1 MNGYQYGEAGYDGN
15 GMTQDGQQ
23 DMLNQQNMM
32 MMGQGNMNGAGDGGA
47 AGGQSLDEIVNMNS
61 MNANLNPKLIR
72 RQSMPQGYQ
81 TATPNQSSNFNASLR
96 RMNSMMEFNGSRS
109 PAEAMGSYAF
119 NPGMNTNQNGSLS
132 GNTTPAQNT
141 QVPLQNRRQSG
152 NNELNLNTNF
162 SNPPPNYAS
171 LMAAS
176 TSYASPAHQSGLDM
190 DMNSPYLDP
199 SLGMQMDYSLDQNDM
214 SNDMSAMSG
223 NMGGNMGNAMGNNMG
238 NLGNAMGNNMGNMGN
253 MSNSINMA
261 NNMGANMG
269 GSMSGNM
276 AGNMSQGM
284 NNGMNNGMGN
294 GMGNLSANMGNMNNM
309 STSGSMSGNMST
321 SMGNNMGSSA
331 DDMQMPMH
339 SQAQYNQ
346 NLGTS
351 PMHPGTPQ
359 GRPVGPPRLASQ
371 TSASGS
377 QHGSKSQRPSLL
389 HQLSRTQSSQSYAVP
404 SPQHNATANTSDS
417 QQHKRQQQDRQQHS
431 NAGFQGQIQN
441 PQPGSKQDRGMGN
454 VADNFDGVNGP
465 LPLKP
470 SQYNPN
476 NQNFP
481 WVPEGGAW
489 PSTMVNKPHMQ
500 SAYKNAYSSTGFDML
515 GVLMRVATRPNP
527 EINIGSVD
535 LSCAFVVCDAEL
547 DDFPIVY
554 CSDNFER
561 LTGYTKHMI
570 LGRNCRFL
578 QSPDGNVA
586 AGVRRKYVDD
596 DSVLYLKNMIN
607 LRRESQ
613 ISLINYRRGGQPFM
627 NLLTMIPITWD
638 TEQVKFF
645 VGFQVDLVEQPNA
658 VTNKNPD
665 GSYAINYQRGM
676 AMPAYTMSAPESTNK
691 TDLGQTVPRDDV
703 STILSTIGT
712 GESEY
717 AKRMWDKVLLEN
729 TDDVVHVL
737 SLKGLFQ
744 WVSPSAQ
751 RVLEY
756 EPSEIIGTALSS
768 VCHPSDIVP
777 VTRELKD
784 TSSGASVNIVFRIR
798 RKHSGYM
805 WFEGHGSLHTEQG
818 KGRKS
823 IIMVGRERPV
833 YALSKQDI
841 LSAGGVGENEL
852 WTKMSTSGMF
862 LYVSSNVRQLLDRQ
876 PDELVGVSIQSLM
889 RAESKS
895 EFGRILEHART
906 GSKASAKH
914 EMINRRGQVLS
925 AFTTLYPG
933 DASEGLKP
941 TFIVAQ
947 TRLIKFSRATQLA
960 RPTLTKERT
969 SEESLQSR
977 NSVTKH
983 NATAASGDTPNSGVS
998 GSRFHAT
1005 DNHATT
1011 YGGHNGLKIGH
1022 QDDSLASED
1031 NLFDELK
1038 TTKSSS
1044 WQYEIRQLEK
1054 RNRMLAEEVQ
1064 SLIAAKKKRKRRK
1077 GAGNQQ
1083 KDCANCHTRV
1093 TPEWRRGPSGQR
1105 DLCNSCGLRW
1115 AKLNGRVS
1123 PRTSSQQSV
1132 HSGGASGRAS
1142 NASASPRHTPYNGQS
1157 TPQAMVKNESSRN
1170 TPNALANAQSTQES
1184 PKTLSKLS
1192 ESHAANM
1199 TGASGVP
1206 DKIDE
1211 GIEPE

>member
-1 MNGYQYGEAGYDGN
+1 MNGYGHYNGAYDGCMDHN
-15 GMTQDGQQ
+15 DDGTTSMMQMMSGADGM
-23 DMLNQQNMM
+23 
-32 MMGQGNMNGAGDGGA
+32 AGMAGGMV
-47 AGGQSLDEIVNMNS
+47 GGQSLDDIVNQ
-61 MNANLNPKLIR
+61 NAKMIR
-72 RQSMPQGYQ
+72 RQSMPVGQNYG
-81 TATPNQSSNFNASLR
+81 ASPHHMNPDMR
-96 RMNSMMEFNGSRS
+96 RISMMDYGSGSPAGSMNSFQYDPNAAMEQSG
-109 PAEAMGSYAF
+109 YA
-119 NPGMNTNQNGSLS
+119 S
-132 GNTTPAQNT
+132 GGVTPAVNSQQPPKTHHDRRPSAGDLSLDTSFQNNAQHYT
-141 QVPLQNRRQSG
+141 SMMA
-152 NNELNLNTNF
+152 
-162 SNPPPNYAS
+162 PNSA
-171 LMAAS
+171 MA
-176 TSYASPAHQSGLDM
+176 TSPAHPSTSMDMSGIQTSPYIDAGMGMTMDDYGVDASGL
-190 DMNSPYLDP
+190 N
-199 SLGMQMDYSLDQNDM
+199 
-214 SNDMSAMSG
+214 SAMSQD
-223 NMGGNMGNAMGNNMG
+223 A
-238 NLGNAMGNNMGNMGN
+238 
-253 MSNSINMA
+253 
-261 NNMGANMG
+261 
-269 GSMSGNM
+269 
-276 AGNMSQGM
+276 
-284 NNGMNNGMGN
+284 
-294 GMGNLSANMGNMNNM
+294 
-309 STSGSMSGNMST
+309 
-321 SMGNNMGSSA
+321 
-331 DDMQMPMH
+331 MQMNL
-339 SQAQYNQ
+339 YNQ
-346 NLGTS
+346 PQFNTSTFSS
-351 PMHPGTPQ
+351 PMHPSQQQGALTPHSGRLSNHDQGGGT
-359 GRPVGPPRLASQ
+359 
-371 TSASGS
+371 S
-377 QHGSKSQRPSLL
+377 QHSQFVGVSNSRPSNVR
-389 HQLSRTQSSQSYAVP
+389 QVSRTQSLQVPDHLTSPAHITSPHGASPHGASPLGVQS
-404 SPQHNATANTSDS
+404 SNHNSRPQLQT
-417 QQHKRQQQDRQQHS
+417 QHS
-431 NAGFQGQIQN
+431 NMSQQSAGGFPRQ
-441 PQPGSKQDRGMGN
+441 PQHPVPGSREDRGMGRSRSQ
-454 VADNFDGVNGP
+454 FDGMNGP
-465 LPLKP
+465 VPIKN
-470 SQYNPN
+470 QNFNPN

-481 WVPEGGAW
+481 WELPEGGW
-489 PSTMVNKPHMQ
+489 PSTMAGKPHIE
-500 SAYKNAYSSTGFDML
+500 SVYKNAYSSTGFDML

-535 LSCAFVVCDAEL
+535 LSCAFVVCDAEK

-554 CSDNFER
+554 CSENFER

-586 AGVRRKYVDD
+586 PGIRRKYVDD

-607 LRRESQ
+607 LRREAQ

-627 NLLTMIPITWD
+627 NLLTMIPISWD

-665 GSYAINYQRGM
+665 GSYSINYQRGM
-676 AMPAYTMSAPESTNK
+676 TMPRYVMNAPDPSLKAET
-691 TDLGQTVPRDDV
+691 GQTVPRDDV
-703 STILSTIGT
+703 SAILSTIGS

-744 WVSPSAQ
+744 WISPSAL

-784 TSSGASVNIVFRIR
+784 TSTGASVNVVFRIR
-798 RKHSGYM
+798 RKNSGYM

-833 YALSKQDI
+833 YALSKNEI
-841 LSAGGVGENEL
+841 VAAGGIGENEL

-889 RAESKS
+889 RTESKT

-906 GSKASAKH
+906 GKKASVKH

-933 DASEGLKP
+933 DAVEGQKP

-947 TRLIKFSRATQLA
+947 TRLIKFSRGTPTATGRPAAAPKKDSSESVQSLNAIHSGQNAGMA
-960 RPTLTKERT
+960 RD
-969 SEESLQSR
+969 
-977 NSVTKH
+977 
-983 NATAASGDTPNSGVS
+983 GDNTPNSNMSGGMYRTTNDSAATYAGV
-998 GSRFHAT
+998 
-1005 DNHATT
+1005 
-1011 YGGHNGLKIGH
+1011 NGLLIGH
-1022 QDDSLASED
+1022 QDQSLASDD

-1123 PRTSSQQSV
+1123 PRTSSQHSV
-1132 HSGGASGRAS
+1132 HSAQSDKASK
-1142 NASASPRHTPYNGQS
+1142 ASASPRHASLLSQ
-1157 TPQAMVKNESSRN
+1157 TPQVMKTE
-1170 TPNALANAQSTQES
+1170 QSPPEPGGDLMKES
-1184 PKTLSKLS
+1184 PSSKTAQRPQHSDG
-1192 ESHAANM
+1192 HAATM
-1199 TGASGVP
+1199 EGAVGVP
-1206 DKIDE
+1206 GKIDE
-1211 GIEPE
+1211 GVEPD